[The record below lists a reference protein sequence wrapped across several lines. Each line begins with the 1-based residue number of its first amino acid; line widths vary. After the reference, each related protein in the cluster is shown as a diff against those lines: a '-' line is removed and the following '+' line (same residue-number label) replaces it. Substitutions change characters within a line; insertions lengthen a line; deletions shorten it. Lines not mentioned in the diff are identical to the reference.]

1 MNELEK
7 AGIIMSLQNKIH
19 FEENMPLLYAG
30 VLANTV
36 LNHFDERV
44 LEGVQQWLEGS
55 LTPEFTVDGICLK
68 NLQKVTGASLF
79 GALCMLDV
87 QLQNPDSM
95 PCITWTEWRD
105 EIK

>member
-1 MNELEK
+1 MKELEK
-7 AGIIMSLQNKIH
+7 ASVIMSLQNKLY
-19 FEENMPLLYAG
+19 FEENIPLLYAG

-55 LTPEFTVDGICLK
+55 LKPDFAIDGVSLK
-68 NLQKVTGASLF
+68 KLQKVSGASLF

-87 QLQNPDSM
+87 QLQNPDSVS
-95 PCITWTEWRD
+95 CITWAEWRD
-105 EIK
+105 KIL